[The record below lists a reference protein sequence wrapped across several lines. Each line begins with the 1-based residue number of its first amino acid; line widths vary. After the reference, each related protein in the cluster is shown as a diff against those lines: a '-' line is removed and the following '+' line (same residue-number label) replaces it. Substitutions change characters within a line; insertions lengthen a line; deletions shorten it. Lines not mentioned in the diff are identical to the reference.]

1 MRRIMFRA
9 GFMLMLILQEAVA
22 YSQLR
27 FEKLLCENKV
37 NPLGVALQDLRFSWE
52 LGSIQNNQYQ
62 TAWQLV
68 ISSSPEKLN
77 TGIFDVYNSEKTRS
91 RQSIF
96 IAYKGKALH
105 PAETYFWRVR

>member
-1 MRRIMFRA
+1 MFRA
-9 GFMLMLILQEAVA
+9 GFMLMLILQETGA

-52 LGSIQNNQYQ
+52 LGSMQNNQYQ

-68 ISSSPEKLN
+68 IATSPGELN
-77 TGIFDVYNSEKTRS
+77 SGTYNIYNSEKTRS
-91 RQSIF
+91 GKSIF
-96 IAYKGKALH
+96 IA
-105 PAETYFWRVR
+105 